1 MDKTTI
7 NTVAKQFYLEP
18 ALVKAVVDVEA
29 AGNGF
34 FTDWNGKQ
42 RIKIQFEPHVFV
54 RQLKKYG
61 IKARRIRIGKYHLIY
76 INKLFVLMNKVDNQR
91 EEYKAFNKAF
101 RIQPVAAM
109 LSTSW
114 GLGQVMGF
122 NYKVAGYTSVGEMIT
137 EFRKSEL
144 QQLRGMMGFIKNTRL
159 QGVRLIE
166 YLRQHNF
173 ERFAYGYN
181 GKYYKRY
188 NYDTRIEKAYKKHTS

>member
-1 MDKTTI
+1 MNKNNI

-18 ALVKAVVDVEA
+18 ALVQAVVDVEA
-29 AGNGF
+29 AGSGF
-34 FTDWNGKQ
+34 FTDWNGNQ
-42 RIKIQFEPHVFV
+42 RIKIQFEPHVFK
-54 RQLKKYG
+54 RELKKQG
-61 IKARRIRIGKYHLIY
+61 IIASGKRIGKYYFLY
-76 INKLFVLMNKVDNQR
+76 VNGLFVLKNKVDNQR
-91 EEYKAFNKAF
+91 IEYKAFNTAF
-101 RIQPVAAM
+101 RIHPLAAM
-109 LSTSW
+109 LATSW

-122 NYKVAGYTSVGEMIT
+122 NYEVAGYASVGEMIT

-181 GKYYKRY
+181 GKYYKRF
-188 NYDTRIEKAYKKHTS
+188 NYDTRLKKAYDKHK